1 MLPVAVIGTLTPV
14 LHIFIRA
21 RDKSTKSVIVTRDC
35 AVGTG
40 VATPGEFVTGRSGV
54 GDLSLINQLTVGCLI
69 AKYIYTAS
77 SPVGIMT

>member
-14 LHIFIRA
+14 LHIFLRA
-21 RDKSTKSVIVTRDC
+21 KDKSVTVTRDC

-40 VATPGEFVTGRSGV
+40 VATPGEFVTRRSGV